1 MPETLIFLFQSFKIL
16 QHLVTLL
23 FIASF
28 FQNIKDLLVPFSTFV
43 VHITTKS
50 ISLTL
55 RFLQYLSL
63 SHSFSQLFLLTPLS
77 LSLLF
82 FPIYI
87 ISLLSHFFTC
97 LSFSPT
103 LIFPLSLSL
112 SLSLTS
118 TLTNTLH

>member
-112 SLSLTS
+112 SLTS